1 MPSFPALPGTHLIE
15 SFVRSVRGLLVPILG
30 LLPPRPLVLA
40 VLGRLRR
47 GSVLQRPAAEAGLGG
62 GARHQVEAVAP
73 AAVPERVVVSDIR
86 GFRWRYY
93 LR

>member
-1 MPSFPALPGTHLIE
+1 MCVPSFTALPGTHLIE
-15 SFVRSVRGLLVPILG
+15 SFVRSVRSLLVPILG

-40 VLGRLRR
+40 VLGLGRLRR

-86 GFRWRYY
+86 GFR
-93 LR
+93 